1 MKINENMKV
10 FEKIHIKT
18 RRNRH
23 FLERIIKKVAKTIK
37 NFSNQKIFSAK
48 RLTYFK
54 NMVELYA

>member
-37 NFSNQKIFSAK
+37 NFSNQKTFSAK
-48 RLTYFK
+48 RLTYF
-54 NMVELYA
+54 